1 MRYIRYAILGVL
13 GIVLVSVCLA
23 NRTIV
28 EIKLLPEAVA
38 ELAGMNPA
46 ISLPLFVVVLGGLGA
61 GLVVGFVW
69 EWLRE
74 HKHRRAASSKNRE
87 VRKLS
92 REVQKLKQQKNEG
105 KDEVLA
111 LLDEAS

>member
-1 MRYIRYAILGVL
+1 MRYIRYAILGSL

-23 NRTIV
+23 NRAFV
-28 EIKLLPEAVA
+28 DLKLLPSAFA
-38 ELAGMNPA
+38 ELVGMNPS

-61 GLVVGFVW
+61 GLVVGFIW

-74 HKHRRAASSKNRE
+74 HKLRRAAGTQSRE
-87 VRKLS
+87 VKKLA

-111 LLDEAS
+111 LLEETS